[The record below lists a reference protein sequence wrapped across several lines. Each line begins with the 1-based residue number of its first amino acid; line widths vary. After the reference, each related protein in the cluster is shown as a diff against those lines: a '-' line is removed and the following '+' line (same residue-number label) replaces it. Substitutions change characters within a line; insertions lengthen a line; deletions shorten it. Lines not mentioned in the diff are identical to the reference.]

1 MSTREFPRDHVQ
13 FVAAGYN
20 DACTNFQVQ
29 FNRFEFDLLRKAIT
43 KVGSYNE
50 YQGRLVAAAFKKI
63 ERLVLSA
70 EFGREG
76 SPVLYIHLRR
86 EDIDDPGKGNPIG
99 VDEVMNTFTSMKK
112 SRPDEADVDPF
123 NNALLRFWWD

>member
-1 MSTREFPRDHVQ
+1 MEARDYPRDHVA

-43 KVGSYNE
+43 NVGSYNE

-63 ERLVLSA
+63 EHLALSA

-76 SPVLYIHLRR
+76 SPVLYVRLRR
-86 EDIDDPGKGNPIG
+86 EDIGEPGKGNPIG
-99 VDEVMNTFTSMKK
+99 ADEVMKTFTEMRK
-112 SRPDEADVDPF
+112 SRPDAAGVDRF
-123 NNALLRFWWD
+123 DNALLRFWWD